1 MSLTFGFTSKKR
13 PTVVYMNYKFNQY
26 SRNNK
31 GCIHWRCVEYVRF
44 KCRAKL
50 VTFENKMLENSAP
63 LHTHP
68 ANKSDV
74 AQKCANDAH
83 EQQAC
88 DSFQVKAIEKQ
99 DKLIKHY
106 SVLSSPSNSNGT
118 NAEENENE
126 LQALYNTNAEENE
139 NDLQALYNTLSPAD
153 NYNDLAETS
162 DEEFGSPKIHQQS
175 KKAKISQFIQR
186 FNQNRA
192 AKPESRTSKST
203 AFNAKPAASKTLLR
217 TKNILSGLRKN
228 SKLNN
233 KCSRKVKWL
242 DY

>member
-1 MSLTFGFTSKKR
+1 
-13 PTVVYMNYKFNQY
+13 
-26 SRNNK
+26 
-31 GCIHWRCVEYVRF
+31 
-44 KCRAKL
+44 
-50 VTFENKMLENSAP
+50 MLENSAP

-126 LQALYNTNAEENE
+126 LQALYNTNAEEICEKTDETSDKEFWKRWNLSTLDKGYNKNQNE
-139 NDLQALYNTLSPAD
+139 SQTLRNTLDPEEICENTD
-153 NYNDLAETS
+153 ETS
-162 DEEFGSPKIHQQS
+162 DEEFWKRCNSTTLKTGDK
-175 KKAKISQFIQR
+175 SQFMPR
-186 FNQNRA
+186 FRKNRV
-192 AKPESRTSKST
+192 AKPESVASKLTNS
-203 AFNAKPAASKTLLR
+203 NAKSAASKTLLR
-217 TKNILSGLRKN
+217 TKNDLRGLRKN